1 MSSSWLLLPVL
12 LLLLLLCWTVYRPV
26 VVLVYVKGADDNYSP
41 QT

>member
-12 LLLLLLCWTVYRPV
+12 LLLLCWTVYRPV
-26 VVLVYVKGADDNYSP
+26 VVFVYVKGADDNYSP